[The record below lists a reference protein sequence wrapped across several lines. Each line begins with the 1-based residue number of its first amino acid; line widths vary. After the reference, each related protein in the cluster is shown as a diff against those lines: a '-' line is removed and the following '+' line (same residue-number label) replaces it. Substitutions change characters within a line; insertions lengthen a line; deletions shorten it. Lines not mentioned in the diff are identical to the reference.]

1 MFTPGSFNR
10 IFFAFAEIYNII
22 KYGLFFFFRPDGM
35 GTITEEEQE
44 EFEEIRV
51 RLLTLLENQIMH
63 FR

>member
-1 MFTPGSFNR
+1 MQQLVAKCLRLQKKF
-10 IFFAFAEIYNII
+10 
-22 KYGLFFFFRPDGM
+22 KYGLFLFVRPDGM

-51 RLLTLLENQIMH
+51 RLLTLLENQITH